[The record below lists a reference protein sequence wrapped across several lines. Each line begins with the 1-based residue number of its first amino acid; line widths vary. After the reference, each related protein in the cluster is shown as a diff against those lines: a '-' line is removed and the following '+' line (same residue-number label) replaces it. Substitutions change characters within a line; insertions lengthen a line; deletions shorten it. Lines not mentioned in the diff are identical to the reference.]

1 MFMICEKRC
10 RQLVA
15 LVCTVLIL
23 LCAFGSI
30 IDHDCAGDACVI
42 CLFVKTA
49 RLLAAAVVLTS
60 ALVSMPDLICTGSRN
75 AKEPSPVC
83 KTPVSQKV
91 KLSD

>member
-1 MFMICEKRC
+1 MICEKRC

-42 CLFVKTA
+42 CLLVKTA
-49 RLLAAAVVLTS
+49 RLLAAAVALTS
-60 ALVSMPDLICTGSRN
+60 APVSMPDLICTGSRN